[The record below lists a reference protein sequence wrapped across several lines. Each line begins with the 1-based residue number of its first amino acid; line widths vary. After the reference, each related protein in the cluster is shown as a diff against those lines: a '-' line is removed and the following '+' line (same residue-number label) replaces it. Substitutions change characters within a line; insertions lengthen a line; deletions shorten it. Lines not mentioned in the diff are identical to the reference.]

1 MEEILAD
8 DTLDEGLKYEA
19 LAVKV
24 KELWS
29 YITIVA
35 PRERICSLFGQ
46 YSCRVCRGGEL
57 RFVSGLLESALAD
70 EYGFDGPFMASSQ
83 TYSLFQSEGC
93 CAVL

>member
-1 MEEILAD
+1 MKIGCKS
-8 DTLDEGLKYEA
+8 EGVVVVYYDCC
-19 LAVKV
+19 
-24 KELWS
+24 S
-29 YITIVA
+29 
-35 PRERICSLFGQ
+35 RERICSLFGQ